1 MTVLRLDLDFSAR
14 ERGIIACS
22 LIAGFVAGMWFG
34 VLTVPPEALD
44 VPKDYA
50 DGYVRAVYNPVTTG
64 QIIATFA
71 LPLVAIYYAYH
82 TPLDGPQEVTGEE

>member
-22 LIAGFVAGMWFG
+22 LVAGFVAGIWFG
-34 VLTVPPEALD
+34 VVNVPPEALD

-50 DGYVRAVYNPVTTG
+50 DGYVQAVYNPVTSG
-64 QIIATFA
+64 QIFLTFA

-82 TPLDGPQEVTGEE
+82 TPFDGTEEVTGEE